1 MSDLT
6 VRTTNGGETTLGSG
20 AVAELAAALQG
31 GLLTP
36 ESAAYDETRAI
47 WNAMIDRRPAVI
59 VRCASADDVVE
70 AVSFAKK
77 HGLLVSVRGAGHNI
91 AGNSVADGAV
101 MIDLSG
107 MNAVEVDAT
116 RRTAWAQPGA
126 TLGDVDAATQ
136 AHGLALP
143 VGINST
149 TGIAGLTLGGGFGWL
164 SRKHGLTIDNLI
176 SAEIVTADGEKVTAS
191 AGENADLFW
200 GIRGGGGNFGIVT
213 SFEFN
218 LHPVGPEVLA
228 GLIVHPYSDAADVL
242 SQYREF
248 VASAPEEL
256 SVWVVLRKAPPL
268 PFLPEDVHGTEVVV
282 LAVLYNGD
290 ITEGESALKELRAIG
305 NPIADVVGL
314 SPFLEFQKAF
324 DPLLTPG
331 SRNYWKSHDLAE
343 LSDGAMDVLIEYAG
357 KLPTPQCEIFVGHLG
372 GAVGRVPV
380 DATAYTH
387 RDAEFVINVHTRWD
401 DPAEDEKCVS
411 WAREFFDRSA
421 PFATGGVYVNFMPD
435 DEGERVGAAYG
446 SNYNR
451 LVELKTKYDPDN
463 FFRLNQNIKPNGRG

>member
-6 VRTTNGGETTLGSG
+6 VRTTNGGETTVGSDE
-20 AVAELAAALQG
+20 VAALAGVLQG

-47 WNAMIDRRPAVI
+47 WNAMIDRRPALI
-59 VRCASADDVVE
+59 VRCAGADDVVE
-70 AVSFAKK
+70 AVNFARE

-91 AGNSVADGAV
+91 AGNSVADDAV

-107 MNAVEVDAT
+107 MNAVEVDVAS
-116 RRTAWAQPGA
+116 RTARIQPGA
-126 TLGDVDAATQ
+126 TLGDVDAATH
-136 AHGLALP
+136 AKGLVLP

-149 TGIAGLTLGGGFGWL
+149 TGIAGFTLGGGFGWL
-164 SRKHGLTIDNLI
+164 SRKLGLTIDNLV
-176 SAEIVTADGEKVTAS
+176 SAEVVTAAGEKVTAS
-191 AGENADLFW
+191 ASENADLFW

-218 LHPVGPEVLA
+218 LHPFGPEVLA
-228 GLIVHPYSDAADVL
+228 GLIVHPFSDAANVL
-242 SQYREF
+242 RQYREF
-248 VASAPEEL
+248 VATAPEEL

-282 LAVLYNGD
+282 LPVVYNGD
-290 ITEGESALKELRAIG
+290 HAEGERALEGLRAIG
-305 NPIADVVGL
+305 NPIADVVGP
-314 SPFLEFQKAF
+314 SPFIEFQQAF

-331 SRNYWKSHDLAE
+331 SRNYWKSHDYTE
-343 LSDGAMDVLIEYAG
+343 LSDGALDVFIEYAG
-357 KLPTPQCEIFVGHLG
+357 NLPTPQCEIFVGHLG
-372 GAVGRVPV
+372 GAVSRVPA

-387 RDAEFVINVHTRWD
+387 RDAEFVLNVHTRWD
-401 DPAEDEKCVS
+401 DPAEDDMCVS

-435 DEGERVGAAYG
+435 DEAERVGEAYG
-446 SNYNR
+446 SNYDR
-451 LVELKTKYDPDN
+451 LVELKNKYDPDN
-463 FFRLNQNIKPNGRG
+463 FFRLNQNIKPTG